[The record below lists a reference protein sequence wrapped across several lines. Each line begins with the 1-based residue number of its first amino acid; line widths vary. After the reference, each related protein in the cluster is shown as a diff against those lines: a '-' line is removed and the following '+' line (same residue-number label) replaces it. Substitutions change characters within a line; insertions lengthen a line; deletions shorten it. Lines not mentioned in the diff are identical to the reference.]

1 MFWYNLLE
9 VGPLNTMSSKIFKK
23 IQKAVRNISSFS
35 IKSSWW
41 TDFSSW
47 EDLEALL
54 RTGTKLSIH
63 KVVANLKREFSYLEL
78 VDTFIEA
85 IDENGNIIVQVDED
99 SEDVLQGFAITAKR
113 KRLRRLSDVAAYNL
127 AQYLRTEKDV
137 EDLELPNN
145 LKNLVKKF
153 LITYSEDYNCIQQ

>member
-1 MFWYNLLE
+1 
-9 VGPLNTMSSKIFKK
+9 MSSKIFKK

-99 SEDVLQGFAITAKR
+99 SEDVLQGFAITEKR
-113 KRLRRLSDVAAYNL
+113 KKLRRLIDSAAYNL
-127 AQYLRTEKDV
+127 PQYLRTKM
-137 EDLELPNN
+137 
-145 LKNLVKKF
+145 LK
-153 LITYSEDYNCIQQ
+153 I